1 MKYTGQQRAWVDSA
15 YRRGTGLCKR
25 AAGARLPAEP
35 SFREVAVSF
44 VPPRARRGASYLLA
58 ALLVPALLVPA
69 LAARAPEPR
78 PILPQSAV
86 TIVVGRVTDPAGRP
100 VAQVS
105 VAIAERSLA
114 GVTDAA
120 GRYLLRVTRQADIER
135 AVLSF
140 TRIGYERRDLPLAIR
155 GDTVRLDVQLVPSSA
170 RLESAVVAA
179 PSSAQ
184 DATVSGLPVR
194 KSVPQERKGTVGVAN
209 AVAAPPYLVPSR
221 PDLRPR
227 PLPAPFDSANTEA
240 YEHIEENAFRSPL
253 VAPLS
258 TFSVDVDRASYA
270 NVRRYLTGGSLP
282 PRDAVRI
289 EELVNYFP
297 YADPAPDGRD
307 PIRITTEVSPAPWAP
322 THDLV
327 RIGLRARDVDMRRA
341 PPSNL
346 VFLIDV
352 SGSMQGPT
360 RLGLV
365 KQSLALLVNELREQD
380 RVAIAV
386 YAGSAGLVLPSTSG
400 ADKQRILAAL
410 EGLQAGGSTAGGAG
424 IKLAYDVARQNFLRG
439 GNNRVILCTDGDF
452 NVGQS
457 SDAELVRLIEDKRRE
472 GSYLTI
478 LGFGMGNYKDQK
490 MEKLAGAGNGNYAY
504 IDDLLEAS
512 KMLVKEMGGTLL
524 TVAKDVKL
532 QVEFDPTR
540 VQAYRLLGYE
550 DRLLR
555 EEDFA
560 NDAKDAGDVGAGHA
574 VTALY
579 EIVRTEER
587 LDVPLPGVTPLRYQ
601 QRPAVRGRGD
611 ELLHVALRY
620 KAPDGDRSMLI
631 THVVRAPRD
640 GRAEGDRMR
649 VGAPSE
655 SMRFASAVAGFGML
669 LRNSPNAGSLS
680 WSQVES
686 LARGARGDDPDGYRT
701 DFIHLVDIASGL
713 SRRIATVPDDPRTF
727 DR

>member
-1 MKYTGQQRAWVDSA
+1 MYLILPRVRRRA
-15 YRRGTGLCKR
+15 TQLI
-25 AAGARLPAEP
+25 
-35 SFREVAVSF
+35 F
-44 VPPRARRGASYLLA
+44 
-58 ALLVPALLVPA
+58 ALLVPS
-69 LAARAPEPR
+69 LAARAPEQPR
-78 PILPQSAV
+78 RAGTTV
-86 TIVVGRVTDPAGRP
+86 VVGRVTDPAGRP
-100 VAQVS
+100 IASAS
-105 VAIAERSLA
+105 VAITARSI
-114 GVTDAA
+114 GSTTDAD
-120 GRYLLRVTRQADIER
+120 GRYALRVVRQDELER
-135 AVLSF
+135 VVVTF
-140 TRIGYERRDLPLAIR
+140 RRIGYGRRDLPIAVR
-155 GDTVRLDVQLVPSSA
+155 GDTVRLDAQLVPEATRLEAVATADSVSA
-170 RLESAVVAA
+170 RVEGRAVAGETRSAA
-179 PSSAQ
+179 PQ
-184 DATVSGLPVR
+184 RD
-194 KSVPQERKGTVGVAN
+194 QERSSST
-209 AVAAPPYLVPSR
+209 VPSVVGSNT
-221 PDLRPR
+221 PLRGAVTRQPTDPR
-227 PLPAPFDSANTEA
+227 LRRRHPRMSDSANTEA
-240 YEHIEENAFRSPL
+240 YERIDENAFRSPL

-270 NVRRYLTGGSLP
+270 NVRRFLTAGSLP

-297 YADPAPDGRD
+297 YDDPAPDGRD
-307 PIRITTEVSPAPWAP
+307 PLRITTEVAPAPWNP
-322 THDLV
+322 SHDLV

-352 SGSMQGPT
+352 SGSMMGPN
-360 RLGLV
+360 RLPLV

-380 RVAIAV
+380 RVAIVV

-400 ADKQRILAAL
+400 ADKQRILSAL

-457 SDAELVRLIEDKRRE
+457 SDAELVRLIEDKRNE

-555 EEDFA
+555 DEDFT

-579 EIVRTEER
+579 EIVRAEQE
-587 LDVPLPGVTPLRYQ
+587 LDVPLPGVAPLRYQ
-601 QRPAVRGRGD
+601 RRAIVRSRGD

-620 KAPDGDRSMLI
+620 KQPDGERSVLI
-631 THVVRAPRD
+631 THPVRWSGERH
-640 GRAEGDRMR
+640 
-649 VGAPSE
+649 APSE

-669 LRNSPNAGSLS
+669 LRSSPNAGTLT
-680 WSQVES
+680 WPQVVS
-686 LARGARGDDPDGYRT
+686 LARGARGDDPEGYRT
-701 DFIHLVDIASGL
+701 DFIRLAEIASRL
-713 SRRIATVPDDPRTF
+713 DQRVIA